1 MNFRILFR
9 NSLSLELNRILYID
23 RAFVVVNKPP
33 NFVTQYPGDGQ
44 TDAVAELSLHV
55 QAQPSSI
62 HALVL
67 KGTTGCLVFA
77 RSPDHAHAFSRQLR
91 QHTVHKTYHAL
102 VNTSNSPT
110 LTAKIGSGS
119 IRVGMTLKDGRPHLS
134 QSESARETSTDWQV
148 IGWSDDIALVKLR
161 LRTGMKHQLRV
172 HMSDVLQAPILG
184 DIQHTGTRL
193 CTVPVPNG
201 RLFLHASEITFHRY
215 RRTGKP
221 KRVDLTVRA
230 PLPLDYM
237 ELCIRNKIEVPSNL
251 GEGGLFID
259 GQPMQE
265 VEDLDGFWACR
276 QDTIP

>member
-1 MNFRILFR
+1 MSKLNQALSSTSFRQSDFPVL
-9 NSLSLELNRILYID
+9 LSCSSKFPE
-23 RAFVVVNKPP
+23 
-33 NFVTQYPGDGQ
+33 T
-44 TDAVAELSLHV
+44 
-55 QAQPSSI
+55 PS
-62 HALVL
+62 ALVL

-77 RSPDHAHAFSRQLR
+77 RSPDHAHAFSRQLQ

-110 LTAKIGSGS
+110 LTMKMGSGS

-134 QSESARETSTDWQV
+134 QSKSARETSTDWQV
-148 IGWSDDIALVKLR
+148 IGWSVSFDDIALVKLH

-184 DIQHTGTRL
+184 DIQHTGTRP
-193 CTVPVPNG
+193 CTVPVPND
-201 RLFLHASEITFHRY
+201 RLFLHASEISFHRY
-215 RRTGKP
+215 RRTGKQ

-237 ELCIRNKIEVPSNL
+237 DLCIRNKIEVPSNL

-259 GQPMQE
+259 SQPMQE
-265 VEDLDGFWACR
+265 VKDLDGFWACR